1 MGSYILTTNR
11 GIRLEMRAIILLSL
25 ASLVVGAPGHSNLL
39 EEYFDD
45 FPSDFIDDFPSDF
58 IDDVVDKAEVEVD
71 TNFENC
77 YEYTKEYGY
86 ECVPFYQCHNGTII
100 TDGAGL
106 LDPRMVKIENGFA
119 SLAPELSKCPGATE
133 VCCKDPDFTIKTNE
147 GIKKGLDPVP
157 PPPYTPQCGR
167 RNINGLGA
175 NIHGFTESESQ
186 FGEWPHMCAILQSSD
201 GQPEI
206 DPSYKCGGSLIAPGV
221 VLTAAHCVDDFI
233 ESPEEL
239 TVRCGEWDTQTETEI
254 LPHQDRQVEAL
265 EIHPKFAARNLRNDF
280 AILFTTKEFDLSKHI
295 DTACLP
301 EPGET
306 FDGTTCFATGWGKDK
321 FGDDGEYQVILKEID
336 LPVVNDDDCQDS
348 LRKTKL
354 GRKFKLDSSFVCAG
368 GVDGKD
374 SCTGDGGSPL
384 VCPSYQD
391 PDTYIQAGIV
401 AFGVGCG
408 DDGIPGVY
416 SDVSQASCWIDSV
429 ISCYQGTSYRYT
441 TDVCPDPFML
451 TCDNVD
457 LSQYERTRPPKK

>member
-1 MGSYILTTNR
+1 
-11 GIRLEMRAIILLSL
+11 MRAITLLSL
-25 ASLVVGAPGHSNLL
+25 ASLVLGAPGRAVL
-39 EEYFDD
+39 EEIFDD
-45 FPSDFIDDFPSDF
+45 FPSDFIETN
-58 IDDVVDKAEVEVD
+58 DVNKRAVVEVD
-71 TNFENC
+71 TIFENC
-77 YEYTKEYGY
+77 YEYTEEFGY
-86 ECVPFYQCHNGTII
+86 ECVPFYQCENGTII

-106 LDPRMVKIENGFA
+106 LDPRMVQIENGYA

-133 VCCKDPDFTIKTNE
+133 VCCKDPDFTITPP
-147 GIKKGLDPVP
+147 GLQNPKLH
-157 PPPYTPQCGR
+157 PPYIPQCGR
-167 RNINGLGA
+167 RNIKGLGA

-186 FGEWPHMCAILQSSD
+186 FGEWPHMCAVLQSPD
-201 GQPEI
+201 
-206 DPSYKCGGSLIAPGV
+206 DSYKCGGSLIAPGV

-233 ESPEEL
+233 QNPEEL
-239 TVRCGEWDTQTETEI
+239 TVRCGEWDTQHDNEPK
-254 LPHQDRQVEAL
+254 PHQDRQVEAL
-265 EIHPKFAARNLRNDF
+265 EIHPKFVAKSLRNDF
-280 AILFTTKEFDLSKHI
+280 AILFTTEEFVLDSHI

-301 EPGET
+301 QPGEI

-321 FGDDGEYQVILKEID
+321 FGDDGEYQVVLKEID
-336 LPVVNDDDCQDS
+336 LPVVNHDDCQDS

-354 GRKFKLDSSFVCAG
+354 GRRFKLDSSFVCAG
-368 GVDGKD
+368 GVNGKD
-374 SCTGDGGSPL
+374 TCTGDGGSPL

-416 SDVSQASCWIDSV
+416 SDVSQASCWIDAV

-457 LSQYERTRPPKK
+457 LSKYERTRPPKK